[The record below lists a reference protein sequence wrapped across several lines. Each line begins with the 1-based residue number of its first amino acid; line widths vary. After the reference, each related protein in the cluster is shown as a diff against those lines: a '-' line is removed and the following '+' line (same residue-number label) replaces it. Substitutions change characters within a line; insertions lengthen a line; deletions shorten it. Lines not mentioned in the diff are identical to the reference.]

1 MKLPILFVSILI
13 LIAIL
18 MYPQDDIL
26 KDTNTKLIN
35 KDKQLTQHKNSQINI
50 VNTNLQV
57 RNETRKNIHSHE
69 KIRHARQS
77 SKSANNNAFEKG
89 RYRTTPID
97 NVGLSEQQK
106 AHYKAALST
115 YNQQRKSLANRRRE
129 VSPQTFSE
137 QFKEIKSQYLESLA
151 ELMNEQQYAKYNEN
165 MDIYNRTNQQN
176 KNQRKQDVQ
185 ENRDIKQSR
194 IRG

>member
-1 MKLPILFVSILI
+1 
-13 LIAIL
+13 

-57 RNETRKNIHSHE
+57 RNEIRKNIHSHE

-106 AHYKAALST
+106 THYKAALST

-185 ENRDIKQSR
+185 ENRDIKQTR

>member
-1 MKLPILFVSILI
+1 
-13 LIAIL
+13 